1 MANARSGATPGYVGR
16 LHGPFLP
23 GNHKYCLRF
32 YYLLQGLRKVD
43 NGLALYIYDEN
54 EVALEKVWSLADTS
68 RSVWT
73 EVEITYMK
81 PMRTKVRRATWA
93 GAGGGAVWTWEEPAH
108 TRCVFSAPPPA
119 PSWCLPASA
128 GASGSVAWWPSM
140 TSPSPWATVRS
151 QQVTM
156 GSGHMA
162 KLEGHSE
169 LFWFC
174 FFSFNWSVTAPSL
187 PPSGG
192 RRLSVLHKSC

>member
-32 YYLLQGLRKVD
+32 YYLLQGLRKLD

-81 PMRTKVRRATWA
+81 PMRTKVWKGDLGVGR
-93 GAGGGAVWTWEEPAH
+93 GAEL
-108 TRCVFSAPPPA
+108 C
-119 PSWCLPASA
+119 
-128 GASGSVAWWPSM
+128 GSR
-140 TSPSPWATVRS
+140 RS
-151 QQVTM
+151 QLTQGV
-156 GSGHMA
+156 
-162 KLEGHSE
+162 
-169 LFWFC
+169 F
-174 FFSFNWSVTAPSL
+174 SL
-187 PPSGG
+187 PPP
-192 RRLSVLHKSC
+192 